1 MNYFSY
7 INKLMKTPKRIKKE
21 DNVHD
26 LLSVPYLYHK
36 IVTN

>member
-1 MNYFSY
+1 MNYFSC
-7 INKLMKTPKRIKKE
+7 INKLKKRQKNKKE

-36 IVTN
+36 FVTN